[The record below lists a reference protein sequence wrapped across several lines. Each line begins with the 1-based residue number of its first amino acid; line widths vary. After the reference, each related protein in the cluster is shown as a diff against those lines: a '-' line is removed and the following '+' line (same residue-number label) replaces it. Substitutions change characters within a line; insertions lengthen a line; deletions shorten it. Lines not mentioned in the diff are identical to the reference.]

1 MLNISPTLV
10 YVCKKTFLFSNITL
24 LKIDILALLILFI
37 IWNVVRKHLVNFI
50 DKNGTRIILICSVV
64 LFFTQI
70 YVSYNIYFLT
80 GWDAGGA
87 VIPAARAIAF
97 GMPVNNFNYY
107 FSLYPNNISL
117 VWIFSSV
124 LKLSSKL
131 GLSNWGNGLMLLI
144 TINCFISSLSSFLT
158 YKCVEKLIDKRWAV
172 FSWIMYFLL
181 VGTSPWV
188 VITYSDP
195 FALFLP
201 ILIFFIYSRDVSNK
215 YNFIKWFLI
224 GILSFLGYG
233 IKPQVIILLI
243 SIGIIEI
250 WRFLFLSNAEKMK
263 KCIMLAA
270 LILSFVLSNNLYKVM
285 CKQTGFNIDK
295 KMALGASHF
304 AMMGMNEKCGG
315 YYSFEDVRYSN
326 SFTEPAERSKANIK
340 VIKERLKNF
349 GAQGYKKFL
358 MKKTLVNYGDGT
370 FAWSMEGGFYNELYA
385 DKNKWSSPVLK
396 SFYYSDGS
404 NYKKTS
410 TLQQAVWIAAVAS
423 MLGLIFI
430 KKQQMDRNTAVL
442 MLTILGLTV
451 FQLLFEARARYL
463 YSYSP
468 IYICLSILGLKNIV
482 FIVNKFIQHSKVK

>member
-1 MLNISPTLV
+1 
-10 YVCKKTFLFSNITL
+10 VCKKTFLFPNITL
-24 LKIDILALLILFI
+24 LKFDILALLIFFI
-37 IWNVVRKHLVNFI
+37 IWNVVRKQVVNFI
-50 DKNGTRIILICSVV
+50 DKNGARIILISSVV

-87 VIPAARAIAF
+87 VIPAARAIAS
-97 GMPVNNFNYY
+97 GMPINNFNYY

-117 VWIFSSV
+117 VWVFSSI
-124 LKLSSKL
+124 LKLSAKL
-131 GLSNWGNGLMLLI
+131 SLSNWGNGLMALI
-144 TINCFISSLSSFLT
+144 TINCFISSVSSFLT
-158 YKCVEKLIDKRWAV
+158 YKCVEKLINRRWAM
-172 FSWIMYFLL
+172 FSWILYFLL

-195 FALFLP
+195 FTLFLP
-201 ILIFFIYSRDVSNK
+201 ILIFFIYSRELPNK

-224 GILSFLGYG
+224 GILSFLGYR
-233 IKPQVIILLI
+233 IKPQVIIILI
-243 SIGIIEI
+243 SISIIEI
-250 WRFLFLSNAEKMK
+250 WHFLFLTNSQKMK
-263 KCIMLAA
+263 KCIILAA
-270 LILSFVLSNNLYKVM
+270 LILSFFLSNNLYKVM
-285 CKQTGFNIDK
+285 CKQTGFSIDT

-315 YYSFEDVRYSN
+315 YYSYEDVRYSN
-326 SFTEPAERSKANIK
+326 SFADPADRSKANLK
-340 VIKERLKNF
+340 VIKERLNDF
-349 GAQGYKKFL
+349 GVYGYSRFL

-370 FAWSMEGGFYNELYA
+370 FAWSEEGGFYNELYA
-385 DKNKWSSPVLK
+385 DKNKWISPALK
-396 SFYYSDGS
+396 SYYYSNRS

-410 TLQQAVWIAAVAS
+410 TLQQAVWIAAVVS

-442 MLTILGLTV
+442 MMAILGLTF

-463 YSYSP
+463 YSYAP

-482 FIVNKFIQHSKVK
+482 FIVKKIIKWIL